1 MGGCFHSL
9 IKTRYYDMYQTDTKE
24 LEDSFLTLNKR
35 YQSSKY
41 GEMLNNHSNIKIA
54 LDKKYFDKI
63 ITMRTNTLANRRVKE
78 IGWKEYM
85 INYLEKQEKEGIEW
99 YSAIVED
106 LKNMTF
112 L

>member
-41 GEMLNNHSNIKIA
+41 GEMLNNHSNIIEYYDYNDNENKIRF
-54 LDKKYFDKI
+54 LWCVWD
-63 ITMRTNTLANRRVKE
+63 L
-78 IGWKEYM
+78 IG
-85 INYLEKQEKEGIEW
+85 IRI
-99 YSAIVED
+99 
-106 LKNMTF
+106 
-112 L
+112 